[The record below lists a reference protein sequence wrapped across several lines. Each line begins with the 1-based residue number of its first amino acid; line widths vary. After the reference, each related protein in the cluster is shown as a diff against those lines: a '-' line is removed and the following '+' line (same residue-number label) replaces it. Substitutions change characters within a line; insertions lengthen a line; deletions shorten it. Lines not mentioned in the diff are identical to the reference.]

1 MPAWEPQKDGSFL
14 PSADLMARVRAN
26 PQQYPDAVSDFAKIT
41 GKTEDEVQAIID
53 NPGSSGFWGTI
64 GGTVVNVGQG
74 AIAATAVAAE
84 NLIPQETLGDGAKDL
99 RSYGESLDPKFDTEK
114 GLGETLAEGAGQA
127 LPVVAATIGTGG
139 WAGILAGAGVATL
152 TFEDDQNLANVMQEI
167 APEATPDILVVNPE
181 DDEFTKTSKAL
192 VTNIL
197 TDAVFAGAFGVA
209 AKAIKALQRGAPV
222 EEIAAIAKEADGAL
236 SDVAFTGTEVATI
249 SKTAARKR
257 LANQMQLKETAGAAV
272 PDVAVSPEHRKA
284 FMETV
289 MSPVKRL
296 KDRTDTVAKGLDQF
310 RTERFADLTTTM
322 DNVLTA
328 ITKGD
333 DKALYATLKAGVK
346 ANNATEAAYI
356 NVFQNSL
363 LRATL
368 KEMHSTFDET
378 VKLIREQP
386 NIPTKTAFKQT
397 LTDFTE
403 LAGNIGELDRI
414 YGSSASYQ
422 LLTRKGM
429 DTVEGSLEDITAAQE
444 WAKTQFK
451 DVGFDLFSDKLEFVT
466 SQALKWEELGVD
478 ASKILPELDNMFT
491 KFDQERQGVLANLR
505 SNATAK
511 LSAEEKMTATA
522 QFVRMVKDIQST
534 ALLGQLSTTG
544 LNVASDTINNL
555 MLPFLEHTVAKGNL
569 RRAGTEY
576 AGYAAALRT
585 STSIAKKAFLSGKGV
600 LDDFDLMDGAHSS
613 LLDYDNLKGFP
624 KLMVRMFKFATDASL
639 ASSEFWK
646 STRAFGLAYADGL
659 ELALKSGKGRVEA
672 KQIARQFAQDQ
683 FDDAGRLTN
692 AMYRNDVSRTAWQQA
707 MDTRYSTGKLAQS
720 IDNVRNRDDAVGL
733 LARSGIPFFRTLVNI
748 GSDSMQYIVP
758 PGMPAALRAMSRT
771 KKGGWLAQFPKTIRA
786 LDDFTGANG
795 AAAQARA
802 IGRHRI
808 GMAFTASALGAVAL
822 HENVEITGASGTKR
836 WDAKKRAFEEYP
848 PNSIIINGVST
859 DLNRLLP
866 FSAPLMLA
874 GMLRD
879 MEIENEL
886 QMKDGNFSGDSD
898 VSDALVNYAPALV
911 YTTMTLFQDSAAM
924 QGVFDLSTAFDEA
937 ISEGSP
943 DALVTYGQ
951 KYLQQ
956 FTPGTL
962 KMMAKNTNLDQ
973 YEGYDFYTAYAAAAG
988 FPVGFKRLDFLGEPI
1003 KHGYFRGV
1011 DPFNMKE
1018 LHTDEPVRKEFVFLN
1033 KTEGLALVPAKPD
1046 AVFDKAFWKNLGV
1059 DTGNAFSSGQ
1069 MPSLVDLKTTTGKN
1083 GWEAYR
1089 EYLYQGRLGDDKMI
1103 PTSSQGDRIDIG
1115 KVLVKKGENF
1125 ADAVKRLVETPS
1137 YQGLTPDA
1145 RTKVWNAVFGHF
1157 KKQAKDQLADEI
1169 VVNPDVF
1176 KDSRYGS
1183 PITEPTTLSKT
1194 EDAAKALGAGLQ
1206 QTRGSPLDAAFAI
1219 K

>member
-26 PQQYPDAVSDFAKIT
+26 PQQYPDAVSDFSKIT

-64 GGTVVNVGQG
+64 GGVAVDVGQG
-74 AIAATAVAAE
+74 AIAATATAAE
-84 NLIPQETLGDGAKDL
+84 NLVPEETLGDGAKDL
-99 RSYGESLDPKFDTEK
+99 RSYGESLDPKFETEK
-114 GLGETLAEGAGQA
+114 GVGEALAEGAGQA

-139 WAGILAGAGVATL
+139 WAGVLVGAGVATL
-152 TFEDDQNLANVMQEI
+152 TFEDDQNLANVMQEV
-167 APEATPDILVVNPE
+167 APDVTPDILVVNPE
-181 DDEFTKTSKAL
+181 DDEFTATSKAL

-197 TDAVFAGAFGVA
+197 TDAVFMGAFGVA
-209 AKAIKALQRGAPV
+209 GKAVKALQRGAPV
-222 EEIAAIAKEADGAL
+222 EEIAAIAKEAEGVAGDL
-236 SDVAFTGTEVATI
+236 AFTGTEVSTI
-249 SKTAARKR
+249 SKAAARKR
-257 LANQMQLKETAGAAV
+257 LAGQMQLREKVGPAADMSV
-272 PDVAVSPEHRKA
+272 TPEHRKA

-296 KDRTDTVAKGLDQF
+296 SDRAAQVAPDLEKF
-310 RTERFADLTTTM
+310 RTERYADMTSVM
-322 DNVLTA
+322 DNVVEA
-328 ITKGD
+328 IAKGD
-333 DKALYATLKAGVK
+333 DQALFNTIKTGLK
-346 ANNATEAAYI
+346 ANNAAEAAYI
-356 NVFQNSL
+356 SVFQNSL
-363 LRATL
+363 LRTTL
-368 KEMHSTFDET
+368 KEMHSTFDEA
-378 VKLIREQP
+378 VALIRANP
-386 NIPTKTAFKQT
+386 DMATKNAFRQT
-397 LTDFTE
+397 LNDFSE
-403 LAGNIGELDRI
+403 LSGNLGELDRL

-429 DTVEGSLEDITAAQE
+429 ETVEGSLEDIHAAQE

-466 SQALKWEELGVD
+466 SQALKWDELGVD
-478 ASKILPELDNMFT
+478 ASKILPELDTMFT

-511 LSAEEKMTATA
+511 LTPEEKMTATA

-544 LNVASDTINNL
+544 LNVASDSINNL
-555 MLPFLEHTVAKGNL
+555 LLPFLEHGLAKGNL
-569 RRAGTEY
+569 KRAGTEY
-576 AGYAAALRT
+576 AGYASAFRT
-585 STSIAKKAFLSGKGV
+585 ATSIAKKAFLSGKGV
-600 LDDFDLMDGAHSS
+600 LDDFDIMDGAHSS
-613 LLDYDNLKGFP
+613 LLDYSNLSGFK
-624 KLMVRMFKFATDASL
+624 KLAVRTFKFATDASL

-659 ELALKSGKGRVEA
+659 ELALKAGKGRVEA

-748 GSDSMQYIVP
+748 GSDSLQYIVP
-758 PGMPAALRAMSRT
+758 PGMPAALRAMTRT
-771 KKGGWLAQFPKTIRA
+771 KKGGWIAQFPKTIRA

-802 IGRHRI
+802 IGRHRL
-808 GMAFTASALGAVAL
+808 GMSFTASALGAVAL
-822 HENVEITGASGTKR
+822 HDNIEITGASGTKR

-848 PNSIIINGVST
+848 PNAIIINGVAT

-886 QMKDGNFSGDSD
+886 QMKGGNFSGDSD
-898 VSDALVNYAPALV
+898 VSDALVNYAPALL

-924 QGVFDLSTAFDEA
+924 QGIFDLSTAFDEA

-943 DALVTYGQ
+943 AALVTYGQ

-962 KMMAKNTNLDQ
+962 KMAAKNTNLDQ

-1033 KTEGLALVPAKPD
+1033 KTEGLALVPAKPN
-1046 AVFDKAFWKNLGV
+1046 AVFDKAFWTNLGV
-1059 DTGNAFSSGQ
+1059 DTGNAFTSGQ

-1089 EYLYQGRLGDDKMI
+1089 EYLYQGRLSQDAMV

-1115 KVLVKKGENF
+1115 KVLIKKGENF

-1145 RTKVWNAVFGHF
+1145 RTKVWNATFGYF
-1157 KKQAKDQLADEI
+1157 KKQAKDQLSDEI
-1169 VVNPDVF
+1169 VVQPDVF

-1183 PITEPTTLSKT
+1183 PIKAATTLTDT
-1194 EDAAKALGAGLQ
+1194 EKAAKALGAGLQ
-1206 QTRGSPLDAAFAI
+1206 QTKGSPLDAAFAI